1 MTKLNKEPS
10 RAWRDSIFSSAPRR
24 CVAKQSK
31 STTRVPVFTDS
42 GVQFGEGGHEATA
55 LMLLRHL
62 QLFGAVKRFKSQP
75 FSLEEIRGPRDR
87 IPDILVELESG
98 SPALHVVQVKS
109 KRFINE
115 DVQQKFDMERE
126 FLESKGFGYHVW
138 TDRDRLSRHTSHTV
152 RMLDRGF
159 RHRVSSDVAG
169 RIHAAA
175 RDVAT
180 LAPLLLEFGW
190 DDAISAASLGAFHI
204 NSLEKI
210 HENSPV
216 HLHFPS
222 HLYTDLFARRND
234 AADWWEGL
242 AA

>member
-31 STTRVPVFTDS
+31 STTRIPVLTES
-42 GVQFGEGGHEATA
+42 GWQFGEGGHEATG

-62 QLFGAVKRFKSQP
+62 QLFGVVKRFKSQP
-75 FSLEEIRGPRDR
+75 FSLEELRGPKGR

-109 KRFINE
+109 MRFITE
-115 DVQQKFDMERE
+115 EVQQKFDMERE
-126 FLESKGFGYHVW
+126 FLENRGFGYHVW

-159 RHRVSSDVAG
+159 RHRVPSNVAG

-175 RDVAT
+175 QDVTT

-190 DDAISAASLGAFHI
+190 DDAISAAALGAFHI

-210 HENSPV
+210 HENSPIY
-216 HLHFPS
+216 LHFPR
-222 HLYTDLFARRND
+222 HLYADLFVRRND